1 VAMRNRLASWD
12 ASSSR
17 TVSRGES
24 EFEWYRIW
32 QLKVPNKVKKF
43 MSHFAHNNLLAQRN
57 LARCGVLVLIL
68 IQDVLFVQGL
78 MRIVAASFF

>member
-1 VAMRNRLASWD
+1 MRNRLASWD

-43 MSHFAHNNLLAQRN
+43 MWHFAHNNLLAQKN
-57 LARCGVLVLIL
+57 
-68 IQDVLFVQGL
+68 
-78 MRIVAASFF
+78 